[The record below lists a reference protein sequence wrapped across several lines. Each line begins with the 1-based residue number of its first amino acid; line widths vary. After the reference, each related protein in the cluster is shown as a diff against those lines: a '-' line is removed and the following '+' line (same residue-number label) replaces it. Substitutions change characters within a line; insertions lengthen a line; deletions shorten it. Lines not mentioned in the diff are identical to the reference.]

1 MVYKVTDLAIQI
13 HGDYGYSRDMNL
25 ERHVCDPR
33 ITRIFDDSY
42 GSHRN
47 MIARMI
53 MAKHD

>member
-25 ERHVCDPR
+25 ERYVCDAR
-33 ITRIFDDSY
+33 ITRIFDGSY